1 MGLISGPKIA
11 NGKCGK
17 TTNAGT
23 MDRGSTV
30 FHLCHSTKYSFQGVN
45 FHETYTVLWNKVEL
59 LHHKFHPNQPKGM
72 ESAGRNAVDTLSKV

>member
-30 FHLCHSTKYSFQGVN
+30 IRVFARNHEVNKYF
-45 FHETYTVLWNKVEL
+45 EI
-59 LHHKFHPNQPKGM
+59 
-72 ESAGRNAVDTLSKV
+72 